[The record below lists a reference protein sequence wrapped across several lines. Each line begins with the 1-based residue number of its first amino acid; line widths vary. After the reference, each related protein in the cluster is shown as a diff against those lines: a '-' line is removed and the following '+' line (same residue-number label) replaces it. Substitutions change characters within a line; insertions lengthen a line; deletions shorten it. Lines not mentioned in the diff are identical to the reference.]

1 MGTAVKSTQ
10 GNRKSRGN
18 LKSQLFFSFFWFN
31 FWISFG
37 LIFGSVWQLRI
48 STLLEKTT
56 MNLPCLFL
64 FCFGLLN
71 SQVSSAPGLSPPG
84 NNDEFADHQD
94 TVSCGELS
102 DTCAGCLT
110 LDSCKFATFDNSEA
124 LCVDDSLTEKAIRD
138 LKPNATL
145 EDVHL
150 AEDTCPKTD
159 DKTKTVTPK
168 FDTSLTP
175 EKDTTTT
182 TLTPGTTTPPTP
194 SSSSTSTSTT
204 TATSTTTVTSTTSSS
219 TTTKTTAKPTTPVT
233 TSSTT
238 TTTAA
243 APTTKPTAAPTTPT
257 VAPTTTETPVDP
269 SGRGGSKF
277 DGWSFFGGILLT
289 IGLSA
294 IGFVSFKYYKVRSGG
309 AHVGTNYNRF

>member
-1 MGTAVKSTQ
+1 MGVRSTQ

-18 LKSQLFFSFFWFN
+18 PKSQLFFPHFLLLLIQFLDQFWIN
-31 FWISFG
+31 FWIRLATKNLYSA
-37 LIFGSVWQLRI
+37 W
-48 STLLEKTT
+48 KKT
-56 MNLPCLFL
+56 MNLLCLFF
-64 FCFGLLN
+64 FCVGLLN
-71 SQVSSAPGLSPPG
+71 SQVFSAPGLSSPENDA
-84 NNDEFADHQD
+84 NNDDFADHQD
-94 TVSCGELS
+94 TVVCGELS

-110 LDSCKFATFDNSEA
+110 LESCKFATFNNSET
-124 LCVDDSLTEKAIRD
+124 LCVDLNLTEEAIRN
-138 LKPNATL
+138 LKPNVTL

-150 AEDTCPKTD
+150 LEDSCPKTD
-159 DKTKTVTPK
+159 DKTKTVPPK

-175 EKDTTTT
+175 KEDTTTT

-194 SSSSTSTSTT
+194 SSSSTSTITT

-238 TTTAA
+238 TTTAE
-243 APTTKPTAAPTTPT
+243 PTTTS
-257 VAPTTTETPVDP
+257 TETPVDP